1 MSSTHAL
8 PTLERLN
15 ATIPADLD
23 AQKVA
28 KDWLSALSKAVEARD
43 IDAILS
49 QIHPDGWWRDLFAL
63 TWDLRT
69 FQGAAK
75 IKQFLQDRLASE
87 QLSGFKFVEAALES
101 PYPDI
106 KWIRLQFEFET
117 KVALGQITALLVPT
131 ANGSWQ
137 SFVLC
142 SNLENLKGFPEKM
155 GELRSFAPNHGK
167 WQEQRDREQAFA
179 DGDPDVLIIGAGQ
192 SGLDLA
198 ARLKNLGVSPLIVEK
213 QPRVGDQWRN
223 RYQALCLHDPIWF
236 NQLPYLNFPETW
248 PTFIPARKL
257 ADWLEFYASVME
269 LNIWN
274 SAAVTKAV
282 RDEAANKWVVTVEK
296 GDGSERIL
304 RVDHLVFALGLG
316 AGSINVPNIPGKA
329 KFQGQVLH
337 STQHRSAKD
346 HLGKKVVI
354 VGACTS
360 AHDLAADYVDHG
372 VDVTMFQRS
381 STYIMTTKEG
391 SPRLMKP
398 LYWQGAPPSEYADR
412 IANATPIYFNK
423 LVAQRQTAD
432 IAEADKVLL
441 DGLKRVG
448 YNLNMG
454 DDGSGFLFLA
464 LKRAGGYYLDVG
476 ACQLIVD
483 GKIKIKNNTQIERY
497 TKTGLKFTDGS
508 ELEADVV
515 LYATGFGDVRDPIR
529 KICGEEVGAKLPPIW
544 GLNEEGELRGTW
556 RELGTPGLWYMM
568 GNLAWSRFFSKHVAL
583 QIKAK
588 QEGVFG
594 TRYSAPSVTA

>member
-1 MSSTHAL
+1 MSTKHAL
-8 PTLERLN
+8 PTLDRLN
-15 ATIPADLD
+15 ATVPDDLD
-23 AQKVA
+23 AQKVGQ
-28 KDWLSALSKAVEARD
+28 DWLASFTKAVETND
-43 IDAILS
+43 IDATVAL
-49 QIHPDGWWRDLFAL
+49 IHPDGWWRDLFAL

-69 FQGAAK
+69 FQGSAG
-75 IKQFLQDRLASE
+75 IKQFLQDRLE
-87 QLSGFKFVEAALES
+87 TEKFSGFKFVEAAVDK
-101 PYPDI
+101 PYPDLL
-106 KWIRLQFEFET
+106 WVRLHFDFET
-117 KVALGQITALLVPT
+117 KVALGRVTALLVPT
-131 ANGSWQ
+131 ANGEWK

-142 SNLENLKGFPEKM
+142 TNLENLKGYPERI

-167 WQEQRDREQAFA
+167 WQEQREREQAFA
-179 DGDPDVLIIGAGQ
+179 DGDPEVLIIGAGQ

-198 ARLKNLGVSPLIVEK
+198 ARLKNLGVSNLIVEK

-236 NQLPYLNFPETW
+236 NQLPYLNFPESW

-257 ADWLEFYASVME
+257 ADWLEFYASIME
-269 LNIWN
+269 LNVWN
-274 SAAVTKAV
+274 STAVTHAQ
-282 RDEAANKWVVTVEK
+282 RDEATNKWVVTVKKE
-296 GDGSERIL
+296 DGSERIL
-304 RVDHLVFALGLG
+304 RVDHVVFALGLG
-316 AGSINVPNIPGKA
+316 AGSINVPNIPGKED
-329 KFQGQVLH
+329 FQGQVLH
-337 STQHRSAKD
+337 STQHHRATD

-360 AHDLAADYVDHG
+360 AHDIAADYVENG

-398 LYWQGAPPSEYADR
+398 LYWQGGPAPEVADR

-423 LVAQRQTAD
+423 LIAQRQTAE
-432 IAEADKVLL
+432 IAEADKDILE
-441 DGLKRVG
+441 GLKRVG

-476 ACQLIVD
+476 ACQLIID
-483 GKIKIKNNTQIERY
+483 GKIKIKNNTQIERF
-497 TKTGLKFTDGS
+497 TPTGLKFTDGS
-508 ELEADVV
+508 ELQADVV
-515 LYATGFGDVRDPIR
+515 LFATGFGDIREPIR
-529 KICGEEVGAKLPPIW
+529 KICGDEVGDKVPPIW
-544 GLNEEGELRGTW
+544 GLNEEGELSGTW

-594 TRYSAPSVTA
+594 TRYSSPPIKA